1 MKEGKARPKTNRLWS
16 DDEALLLI
24 EYWKIEEPLYNIKSG
39 KYHIKD
45 EKAKSLK
52 KTALKL
58 HGDGISDVNDETI
71 NGKIGSLRSDYVAE
85 KRKEKPS
92 KSSTFSS

>member
-1 MKEGKARPKTNRLWS
+1 MKEGKARPKTKRLWS

-24 EYWKIEEPLYNIKSG
+24 KYCKIEEPLYNIKSG

-45 EKAKSLK
+45 EKTKSLK
-52 KTALKL
+52 KMALKF
-58 HGDGISDVNDETI
+58 HGDGISDVNEEMI
-71 NGKIGSLRSDYVAE
+71 NEKIGSLRSYYVAE
-85 KRKEKPS
+85 KRKEKAS